1 MRNLKSLAL
10 ALAALGLIG
19 VVSPS
24 RADRPQC
31 VFAVADDPATV
42 DAFEG
47 MSEIPLTPQVLRSIP
62 HWAETYPIVFDRDGR
77 LWLRGNVDDSTVFVL
92 PKAWKALRIRLPNRH
107 SPTPDPEPERRKEP
121 VVDYGV
127 NLGQSSQAVG
137 QIVTNDPALGQVLTG
152 QATEQCPAP
161 APGPGPVL
169 PDAASS
175 LAGLLLPAS
184 ILFAAVLVALGFRKR
199 AN

>member
-1 MRNLKSLAL
+1 MREHTWMKHVIAGVVLVA
-10 ALAALGLIG
+10 GLIG
-19 VVSPS
+19 VVVPS
-24 RADRPQC
+24 RADQPRC
-31 VFAVADDPATV
+31 VFATADNPATV

-47 MSEIPLTPQVLRSIP
+47 MSEIPLTPQILRAIP
-62 HWAETYPIVFDRDGR
+62 HWAESYPIVFDGEGR

-92 PKAWKALRIRLPNRH
+92 PKAWKALRIKLPNQ
-107 SPTPDPEPERRKEP
+107 PAPQPEPRKEQP
-121 VVDYGV
+121 VNYGV
-127 NLGQSSQAVG
+127 NLGQTQQPTG

-169 PDAASS
+169 PDSTSS
-175 LAGLLLPAS
+175 LAGLALPGA
-184 ILFAAVLVALGFRKR
+184 ILIAVGAILIGIRKR